1 MPGTLKP
8 GRPQTSSEKSTP
20 THASVQEQ
28 SESLNSSS
36 QAESRPTVSVN
47 DVKYEVMLLYLR
59 QQQLERRWAS
69 DNTTEGVVLKRGK
82 GDFICQPAELPK
94 HTNGFY
100 DEIQKLNVK
109 VAMTVRTS
117 AIQLFLKEY
126 QLPFVPFSNGQQLH
140 IIENM
145 STLSF
150 CKRHHYAAFVRS
162 QGSLVV
168 WDEDPTEVIARAERI
183 EKYLVNMLWTLDSAQ
198 DRYFSQI
205 ERSKEIIEKSKQVD
219 AQATEVSSTKSE
231 SSTKEDKP
239 RKTRIYQAIL
249 VAIVSILTIFCLSI
263 GWREIAKEIAI
274 DHTYT
279 RLAILAAAPLQLWL
293 AWFFFTTLVNGISQ
307 MIGPVHQM
315 TENSKFYSAVPS
327 ERLRHRELPHV
338 TIQCPVFKEGLEAVI
353 IPTVTSVNKAI
364 STYELQGG
372 TANIFFNDDGMQ
384 LISDNEA
391 RKRVQFYEDNNIG
404 WVARPGHAPKGD
416 ENGHN
421 VFIRAGKFKKA
432 SNMNYCLAISNRIE
446 EIMSEESRTS
456 AWTQEDEDR
465 SYQNAFDQVFAEHKG
480 RAWGGGDIRMGD
492 YILLIDSDTRV
503 PEDCLLD
510 AVSEM
515 EISPH
520 IAIIQFSSSVLNV
533 TQSFFERAITFFTNL
548 VYTAIRYAVAN
559 GDVAAFIGHNAILRW
574 SAVQDVRYT
583 DETGIEKFWAE
594 NTVSEDFDMALRL
607 QALGYD
613 LRFGTYCGEGFKEGV
628 SLTVY
633 DELSRWEKYAYGCAE
648 LLFNPFRYWLTRG
661 PITPMFRRFMT
672 SPMSLMAK
680 ITILAYIG
688 TYFAIASAWVLTLM
702 NYFLVGWFNGYLD
715 HAYVNSFQ
723 IYFGIV
729 IVFQALGTVSLAV
742 FRYRVENRSLL
753 GAFIENFTWLL
764 LLTIYLGG
772 ISMHISQAILSYLFS
787 VDMTWGATAKEAKS
801 TSFFREVPI
810 ILKRF
815 KFTFGYCI
823 IMITTMI
830 VMAGV
835 GPLGQLVPHDYRITT
850 FTAIFPLGI
859 VVGFH
864 FLLPLVLNPGLM
876 QFTF

>member
-1 MPGTLKP
+1 
-8 GRPQTSSEKSTP
+8 
-20 THASVQEQ
+20 
-28 SESLNSSS
+28 
-36 QAESRPTVSVN
+36 
-47 DVKYEVMLLYLR
+47 
-59 QQQLERRWAS
+59 
-69 DNTTEGVVLKRGK
+69 
-82 GDFICQPAELPK
+82 
-94 HTNGFY
+94 
-100 DEIQKLNVK
+100 
-109 VAMTVRTS
+109 MTVKTS
-117 AIQLFLKEY
+117 AIQMFLKEY
-126 QLPFVPFSNGQQLH
+126 KLSYVPFSNGQQLH
-140 IIENM
+140 IIDNIG
-145 STLSF
+145 TLSF

-198 DRYFSQI
+198 ERYSAQI
-205 ERSKEIIEKSKQVD
+205 ERSKEVFDPSKQIEARAEEVGS
-219 AQATEVSSTKSE
+219 TEG
-231 SSTKEDKP
+231 EDDTHEEKP

-263 GWREIAKEIAI
+263 GWREIAIEIVM

-279 RLAILAAAPLQLWL
+279 RLAILAASPLQLWL
-293 AWFFFTTLVNGISQ
+293 GWFFFTTLVNGISQ
-307 MIGPVHQM
+307 MIGPVHQL
-315 TENSKFYSAVPS
+315 TENSKFYSSLPAV
-327 ERLRHRELPHV
+327 RLHDKELPHV
-338 TIQCPVFKEGLEAVI
+338 TIQCPVFKEGFEAVI
-353 IPTVTSVNKAI
+353 HPTVMSVKKAI

-372 TANIFFNDDGMQ
+372 SANMFFNDDGMQ
-384 LISDNEA
+384 LISDDEA

-404 WVARPGHAPKGD
+404 WVARPKHAPKGD
-416 ENGHN
+416 ENGQN
-421 VFIRAGKFKKA
+421 VFVRAGKFKKA
-432 SNMNYCLAISNRIE
+432 SNMNYCLNISNRIE
-446 EIMSEESRTS
+446 EIMEDESRTS
-456 AWTQEDEDR
+456 TWTQEDEDR
-465 SYQNAFDQVFAEHKG
+465 IYQNAFDQVFAEHKG

-515 EISPH
+515 ESSPQV
-520 IAIIQFSSSVLNV
+520 ALIQFSGSVLNV

-548 VYTAIRYAVAN
+548 VFTAIRYSVAN

-574 SAVQDVRYT
+574 SAVQDVKYT
-583 DETGIEKFWAE
+583 DETEIEKYWAE

-607 QALGYD
+607 QSLGYD
-613 LRFGTYCGEGFKEGV
+613 LRFSTYCGDGFKEGV

-648 LLFNPFRYWLTRG
+648 LLFHPFRYWPTRG
-661 PITPMFRRFMT
+661 PITPLFRRFMG

-680 ITILAYIG
+680 ITILSYIG
-688 TYFAIASAWVLTLM
+688 TYFAIASAWPLTLM

-715 HAYVNSFQ
+715 HAYVDSFK

-729 IVFQALGTVSLAV
+729 VVFQGLGTVSLAV
-742 FRYRVENRSLL
+742 LRYRVEHRSLFGSL
-753 GAFIENFTWLL
+753 LENFTWLV
-764 LLTIYLGG
+764 LLTVYLGG

-810 ILKRF
+810 ILRKF
-815 KFTFGYCI
+815 KFTFCYCI
-823 IMITTMI
+823 VMITTMI

-850 FTAIFPLGI
+850 FTAIFPLAM